1 MEKGNILV
9 EGNVTDKEDG
19 VEKTLTELEE
29 SVQSKDMS
37 LEIKEIPQKKGFA
50 VPGWLLTAL
59 VSLVVSVLSIFVYD
73 HFFIKKIVSL
83 DIKGYIAEQRDLYL
97 AGKINDEQ
105 FRANIDKLEAR
116 VKSIPSNQVVIM
128 GDAVVKN
135 AEIVKP

>member
-1 MEKGNILV
+1 MK
-9 EGNVTDKEDG
+9 TATEDQNLK
-19 VEKTLTELEE
+19 VPEAA
-29 SVQSKDMS
+29 
-37 LEIKEIPQKKGFA
+37 EIKGRKRGFSM
-50 VPGWLLTAL
+50 PGWLAAAL
-59 VSLVVSVLSIFVYD
+59 ISVAVSVLSIFIYD
-73 HFFIKKIVSL
+73 RFLIKKIVSM

-97 AGKINDEQ
+97 AGRINDEQ